1 MINIDLVAEFK
12 STYKAGDKHL
22 RQNDGSTLECKQH
35 FLLHHVHNLCRE
47 LLHLVLEEKRCQRN
61 TPKEQLMGTLND
73 QTGSRNQTRR
83 HFDLEGIIVNPELDI
98 WDEVQPHR
106 KPSASYEISEH

>member
-22 RQNDGSTLECKQH
+22 RQNDGSTLGCKQL
-35 FLLHHVHNLCRE
+35 FILHHVHNLCRE
-47 LLHLVLEEKRCQRN
+47 RLHLFLEEKRRQRN
-61 TPKEQLMGTLND
+61 TPKEQLM
-73 QTGSRNQTRR
+73 GSRNQTRR
-83 HFDLEGIIVNPELDI
+83 HFDLEGIIVNPELDM